1 MVIFPELNAQVRPRF
16 PYTDTVKILE
26 KWGPGCIFYGN
37 DPDSNL
43 VDFEKVLCS
52 FGPAMDKPPISAL
65 FCECPSNPLLQ
76 TPDLRRLR
84 QLADEYGFLI
94 IIDDTVGNFVN
105 VNTIQYVDIV
115 ATSLSKLFSGNADVM
130 GGR

>member
-1 MVIFPELNAQVRPRF
+1 M
-16 PYTDTVKILE
+16 
-26 KWGPGCIFYGN
+26 FYG
-37 DPDSNL
+37 DHPDVNL
-43 VDFEKVLCS
+43 AAFEGVLGS
-52 FGPAMDKPPISAL
+52 LGSSATRPPVSSV

-76 TPDLRRLR
+76 TPNLPRLR

-94 IIDDTVGNFVN
+94 IVDDTIGNFVN

-115 ATSLSKLFSGNADVM
+115 TSSLSKLFSGNADVM